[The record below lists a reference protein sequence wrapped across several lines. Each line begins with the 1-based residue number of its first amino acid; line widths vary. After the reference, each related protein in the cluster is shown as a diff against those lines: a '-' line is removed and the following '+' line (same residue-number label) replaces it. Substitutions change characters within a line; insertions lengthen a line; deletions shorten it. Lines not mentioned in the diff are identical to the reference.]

1 MKMIIMIW
9 HGNMLTILILLV
21 VSFSSIWCRN
31 DPTGIVDLGSLDPP
45 NTSSLSAI
53 TSLSSLSL
61 NGMYW
66 DPISKNNNNVIKQ
79 SIDTRIA
86 VKTVLPVA
94 VKEGRSAVNDM
105 VSKNITMVLENLLK
119 NYENNQLPTHGKGM
133 PTVVKTNILIRS
145 MGPISELDMDYSMD
159 CYFRQYWRDSRL
171 SFLGPIKSLS
181 LSIKMLERIWRP
193 DTYFYNGKHSYVHTI
208 TVPNKLLRISQDG
221 DILYSMRLTI
231 KAKCPMELRN
241 FPMDRQSC
249 PLILGSYAYTSRQ
262 LIYEWQQGASV
273 NFVPGMTL
281 SQFDLMGSPYRN
293 LTFTRNEGDFSV
305 LQVSFNLQ
313 RHTGYF
319 LIQVYVPCVLIV
331 VLSWVS
337 FWIHRE
343 ATSDRV
349 GLGITTVLTLST
361 ISLDSRTDLP
371 KVKYATA
378 LDWFLLMSFFYC
390 IATLLEFAGVHYFTK
405 VGSGEFSVDE
415 EDNWDDDFEEP
426 IGTLASVPRS
436 LRMNH
441 RLTSKRRSSL
451 ICPISNGTLG
461 SATSLGIRSPQDA
474 PNVTSMERQ
483 TQTERTLPK
492 WRQFLYCLAGDDGYR
507 RQRQR
512 EATAGICGRLGQ
524 SVNRH
529 VNSVSYIDRAARIC
543 FPASFGLL
551 NVCYWMLYVTWQDEF
566 KWQDPPIAFFSH

>member
-1 MKMIIMIW
+1 MFT
-9 HGNMLTILILLV
+9 LVFLALLATHKD
-21 VSFSSIWCRN
+21 SNYALDISSPSSKGSSKSATSRGTMN
-31 DPTGIVDLGSLDPP
+31 DI
-45 NTSSLSAI
+45 
-53 TSLSSLSL
+53 
-61 NGMYW
+61 
-66 DPISKNNNNVIKQ
+66 
-79 SIDTRIA
+79 
-86 VKTVLPVA
+86 
-94 VKEGRSAVNDM
+94 
-105 VSKNITMVLENLLK
+105 VSKNITMVLENLLM
-119 NYENNQLPTHGKGM
+119 NYENNQLPTHGKGI

-145 MGPISELDMDYSMD
+145 MGPVSELDMDYSMD
-159 CYFRQYWRDSRL
+159 CYFRQSWRDSRL

-193 DTYFYNGKHSYVHTI
+193 DTYIYNGKHSYVHTI

-249 PLILGSYAYTSRQ
+249 PLILGSYAYTSGQ
-262 LIYEWQQGASV
+262 LVYEWQEGSSV
-273 NFVPGMTL
+273 NFVPGMAL

-293 LTFTRNEGDFSV
+293 LTYFRREGEFSV

-313 RHTGYF
+313 RNTGYF

-371 KVKYATA
+371 KVRYATA
-378 LDWFLLMSFFYC
+378 LDWFLLMSFGYC

-405 VGSGEFSVDE
+405 VGSGEIPLDE
-415 EDNWDDDFEEP
+415 EELEEESETYDGFCNIAP
-426 IGTLASVPRS
+426 CSPQALNPATIIDVPRRS
-436 LRMNH
+436 
-441 RLTSKRRSSL
+441 SSL
-451 ICPISNGTLG
+451 ICDVYDVNESMAYGRG
-461 SATSLGIRSPQDA
+461 SMTVS
-474 PNVTSMERQ
+474 VTSRPSTMERQ
-483 TQTERTLPK
+483 TQTEVWIPK
-492 WRQFLYCLAGDDGYR
+492 WRQFLYCLVGDEAYR
-507 RQRQR
+507 KRRQR
-512 EATAGICGRLGQ
+512 EAAGNCKKQGENIA
-524 SVNRH
+524 RH
-529 VNSVSYIDRAARIC
+529 INSVSYIDEVARVV

-551 NVCYWMLYVTWQDEF
+551 NVCYWVIYVTYQEEF
-566 KWQDPPIAFFSH
+566 KWQDPPIGSISHK

>member
-1 MKMIIMIW
+1 
-9 HGNMLTILILLV
+9 MLTFILLILLTTRKDQNFALD
-21 VSFSSIWCRN
+21 VSV
-31 DPTGIVDLGSLDPP
+31 P
-45 NTSSLSAI
+45 LSK
-53 TSLSSLSL
+53 TLSKSEL
-61 NGMYW
+61 NRG
-66 DPISKNNNNVIKQ
+66 
-79 SIDTRIA
+79 T
-86 VKTVLPVA
+86 
-94 VKEGRSAVNDM
+94 VNDM
-105 VSKNITMVLENLLK
+105 VSKNITMVLENLLM
-119 NYENNQLPTHGKGM
+119 NYENNQLPTHGKGV

-145 MGPISELDMDYSMD
+145 MGPVSELDMDYSMD
-159 CYFRQYWRDSRL
+159 CYFRQSWRDSRL

-262 LIYEWQQGASV
+262 LVYEWQEGSSV
-273 NFVPGMTL
+273 NFVPGMAL

-293 LTFTRNEGDFSV
+293 LTFIRREGEFSV

-313 RHTGYF
+313 RNTGYF
-319 LIQVYVPCVLIV
+319 IIQVYVPCVLIV

-371 KVKYATA
+371 KVRYATA
-378 LDWFLLMSFFYC
+378 LDWFLLMSFGYC

-405 VGSGEFSVDE
+405 VGSGEIPLDE
-415 EDNWDDDFEEP
+415 EDWDNRSD
-426 IGTLASVPRS
+426 ASYQDGICSIVSCSSHLVHPESTTDVPRE
-436 LRMNH
+436 
-441 RLTSKRRSSL
+441 RSSL
-451 ICPISNGTLG
+451 ICDVYSLNESVTYGQGCISVSSKPST
-461 SATSLGIRSPQDA
+461 
-474 PNVTSMERQ
+474 MERQ
-483 TQTERTLPK
+483 TQTEVWIPK
-492 WRQFLYCLAGDDGYR
+492 WRQFLYCLTGDEAFR
-507 RQRQR
+507 RCRQR
-512 EATAGICGRLGQ
+512 EAARNCKQHGEKIA
-524 SVNRH
+524 RH
-529 VNSVSYIDRAARIC
+529 INSVSYIDKVARIV
-543 FPASFGLL
+543 FPASFGFL
-551 NVCYWMLYVTWQDEF
+551 NICYWVTYVTYQEEF
-566 KWQDPPIAFFSH
+566 KWQDPPIGSIS